1 MLLDLGEGITGMIKK
16 EKIPVKT
23 TYKEGQEVDVTVSSV
38 DKKRH
43 RVEVSPVLV
52 AKPIGYR

>member
-1 MLLDLGEGITGMIKK
+1 MDLGNNVTGLIKK
-16 EKIPVKT
+16 EKVPVKT
-23 TYKEGQEVDVTVSSV
+23 LYKEGQEVDVTVASV

-43 RVEVSPVLV
+43 RIEVAPVLT